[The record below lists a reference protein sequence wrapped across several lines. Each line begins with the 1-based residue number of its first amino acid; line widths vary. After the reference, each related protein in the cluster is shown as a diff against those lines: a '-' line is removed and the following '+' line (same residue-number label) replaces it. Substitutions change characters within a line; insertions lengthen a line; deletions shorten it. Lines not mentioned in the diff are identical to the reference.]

1 MLINLMMETQ
11 IENYDIWFKE
21 GFSKDAERRS
31 GMCNERKTRVAKISD
46 TEAIIL
52 LFDVDIDKLREHMKD
67 PVMQILESQFKASH
81 IIHTF
86 SPID

>member
-1 MLINLMMETQ
+1 MIETK
-11 IENYDIWFKE
+11 IEDFDTWITQ
-21 GFSKDAERRS
+21 GFNSDSERRS
-31 GMCNERKTRVAKISD
+31 KMCNESKTKVAKISD

-67 PVMQILESQFKASH
+67 PVMKILEGKFKASH
-81 IIHTF
+81 VVHTF

>member
-1 MLINLMMETQ
+1 MLINLMVQTK
-11 IENYDIWFKE
+11 IENYDIWYKE
-21 GFSKDAERRS
+21 GFMKDADRRAK
-31 GMCNERKTRVAKISD
+31 MCDDSKTKVAQISK

-67 PVMQILESQFKASH
+67 PVMQLLENKFKAKH
-81 IIHTF
+81 IINTF